1 MPGVQSP
8 NNAKIKQLHWLIW
21 KDRLRSASDFIVA
34 GIFILLVY
42 AVYIYGIQNSKR
54 DSVLATV
61 DHWSRA
67 QTDEGS
73 GRFIITATLPDGQK
87 IMATASRNG
96 RATQIGERIKLM
108 KIASVLGWTSYR
120 WEPPLLTLKD
130 DIGETAESTR

>member
-8 NNAKIKQLHWLIW
+8 NNAKIKRLHWLIW
-21 KDRLRSASDFIVA
+21 KDRLRSASYFIAA
-34 GIFILLVY
+34 GILILIVY
-42 AVYIYGIQNSKR
+42 AVYIYGIQNIKR

-67 QTDEGS
+67 QTHEGS

-87 IMATASRNG
+87 ITATASRNG
-96 RATQIGERIKLM
+96 RAPQIGEQIQLV
-108 KIASVLGWTSYR
+108 KIVSVLGWTSYR
-120 WEPPLLTLKD
+120 WEPPPLTLKD